1 MTMEEYITENWETIR
16 KKVRAVCKHHN
27 NTDDLLQDLS
37 ISLLEKPRE
46 YQMDLLSKNKVDHWF
61 VSSASIQFKSSTSPY
76 YYKYRKFLDNT
87 TEITDWNT
95 NIEIEEDVDKVE
107 ILRELIKQ
115 ELNTYNVYTRILC
128 TEHLISGKSYSEI
141 SREYK
146 INRKYVS
153 DTISPVKNKIIEKVK
168 KQWNSYHS

>member
-1 MTMEEYITENWETIR
+1 MEEYITENWETIR